1 MESLEKNKSEALTP
15 QDYEAPVIEI
25 VEIEVKAFSGELPS
39 QGNGHPE

>member
-25 VEIEVKAFSGELPS
+25 VEVKLKGFDGP
-39 QGNGHPE
+39 GPNPDPTPPF